1 MLSSKRALL
10 SLASGL
16 GVLALAGGFVVAT
29 PRDAYG
35 LTTEAA
41 PVPVQVD
48 ARHAVK
54 EHEERKHQGHMHGKD
69 PLVMAVLYVDRLER
83 VKQRLQAKAEAK
95 AKAEAEAQR
104 QAQVTTP
111 APSSAPNY
119 SSGGTVWDDLAKC
132 ESGGNWSINTGNGY
146 YGGLQFDLGTWRGVG
161 GSGYPH
167 QASREE
173 QIHRATILR
182 DRNGGYGAWPSCSSQ
197 LGLR

>member
-1 MLSSKRALL
+1 MLSGKRALL

-29 PRDAYG
+29 PRDAHG
-35 LTTEAA
+35 LTTEVVPA
-41 PVPVQVD
+41 VPVQHDLRD
-48 ARHAVK
+48 ATK
-54 EHEERKHQGHMHGKD
+54 EHEEREHHRHIRGKD
-69 PLVMAVLYVDRLER
+69 PLVMAVLYVDRVER
-83 VKQRLQAKAEAK
+83 VRARLAAK
-95 AKAEAEAQR
+95 AKAEAAAQR